1 MVLTPKRDEYLS
13 KARECRARAEQ
24 TPDHFIK
31 EQLREIAQKWEEMA
45 LYEEK
50 MRRGNDAD

>member
-1 MVLTPKRDEYLS
+1 MVLTPKLDEYRR

-31 EQLREIAQKWEEMA
+31 VQLIDIAQKWKDMA
-45 LYEEK
+45 VYEEK
-50 MRRGNDAD
+50 MRHRNDAD

>member
-1 MVLTPKRDEYLS
+1 MVLTPKLDEYRR

-31 EQLREIAQKWEEMA
+31 VQLMDIAQKWKDMA
-45 LYEEK
+45 VYEEK
-50 MRRGNDAD
+50 MRHRNDAD